1 METPARPEWRDA
13 LRRFRERMG
22 GLTDAKKARQKAHR
36 EARGLIGAALKAGSR
51 TVPAIAAET
60 HLPSPE
66 VLWHVMAMKRGGE
79 VVEAGRAGDYFL
91 YALKERE
98 P

>member
-1 METPARPEWRDA
+1 MNESKQPAWRDG

-22 GLTDAKKARQKAHR
+22 GLTEAKKARQQTQR
-36 EARGLIGAALKAGSR
+36 EARGLIGAAMKTGPK
-51 TVPAIAAET
+51 TVPAIARET
-60 HLPSPE
+60 RLPSAD

-79 VVEAGRAGDYFL
+79 LHEAGRAGDYFL
-91 YALKERE
+91 YGLKERE